1 MSLFVIL
8 IAAGHAIPPII
19 GAVIGKSKNSVLVGA
34 LIACAIAVATGS
46 PAFIIPDLLG
56 VGIGA
61 WLGLNIVSN
70 MAR

>member
-1 MSLFVIL
+1 MSLFVLL
-8 IAAGHAIPPII
+8 IAAVHAIPPIL

-56 VGIGA
+56 VGVGA